1 MPVMKRY
8 WQSEPDGW
16 GGVWKLNGNV
26 LNIVREV
33 GTQTRRLS
41 LGGEWDRTFRDG
53 IGGSKKCSP
62 GRARGPYSVSDLG
75 AQSQPDPPRARFSAD
90 RAPPVPPGAR
100 NRAAGR
106 SSPPGP
112 PHAGLS

>member
-53 IGGSKKCSP
+53 IGGLYKFTA
-62 GRARGPYSVSDLG
+62 GLRGAGHSLIDVCAEANHHLPSAVFSV
-75 AQSQPDPPRARFSAD
+75 
-90 RAPPVPPGAR
+90 
-100 NRAAGR
+100 NRAAPLAAVRRRMLGGR
-106 SSPPGP
+106 G
-112 PHAGLS
+112 

>member
-53 IGGSKKCSP
+53 IGGQYKFTASL
-62 GRARGPYSVSDLG
+62 RGDGYSVSDLS
-75 AQSQPDPPRARFSAD
+75 AKSNPDPPSPFFSANPPPPPAP
-90 RAPPVPPGAR
+90 APPNPP
-100 NRAAGR
+100 AAPAL
-106 SSPPGP
+106 PP
-112 PHAGLS
+112 